1 MRFGTL
7 QSASVAALAKHN
19 TTKEGQTMDTSKKLD
34 HFTAQW
40 FDICAGRDFIPE
52 TETAK
57 QVRLNMATALIIQ
70 FLAVED

>member
-1 MRFGTL
+1 
-7 QSASVAALAKHN
+7 
-19 TTKEGQTMDTSKKLD
+19 MDTSKKLD